1 MKCVFCKSEDT
12 AVLDSRLTDNNVVK
26 RRRHCKIC
34 NKRFNTYEKVELPPI
49 TVIKKD
55 KNEVPFDR
63 NNVFRAIAK
72 SLVKRQCSP
81 DMIEHIIDEIENEIR
96 EKHNRVISSTQIG
109 EIILE
114 KLLEID
120 EVAYVRFAS
129 VYNKFDNLDS
139 FIEIINHIKKNKW
152 G

>member
-1 MKCVFCKSEDT
+1 
-12 AVLDSRLTDNNVVK
+12 
-26 RRRHCKIC
+26 
-34 NKRFNTYEKVELPPI
+34 
-49 TVIKKD
+49 
-55 KNEVPFDR
+55 
-63 NNVFRAIAK
+63 
-72 SLVKRQCSP
+72 
-81 DMIEHIIDEIENEIR
+81 MIEHIIDEIENEIR